1 MTPPTEEKTVSQ
13 SGIQGYF
20 EFERLQT
27 NFKTEIVAGF
37 TTFMTMAYI
46 LAANPGILSN
56 AIFLEESG
64 DLFDEL
70 AIATAVSAAIATFIM
85 GIYARFP
92 FALAPGMGLNAYFA
106 FSVVLGEGIPWQTAL
121 AAVFLE
127 GIVFIVLTVTNV
139 RTLVVNAIPQCLKAA
154 TTAGIGG
161 FIAYIAFQNAGLITN
176 SEATLTAFGNLA
188 APETGIA
195 VVGLFMTAALVQ
207 WLQGGLLWGILGTA
221 LIAWV
226 AGVAPW
232 PSGIIGLPSIPSHL
246 FGQAFVGLSQISP
259 ETIGELLT
267 VLFVFL
273 FVDFFDTVGTV
284 TGLGMRTGYIDENG
298 NFPRVNRALM
308 ADAVGTSAGAILGT
322 STVTSYIESASGVAE
337 GGRSGFTAVVTGS
350 LFLLS
355 ILFIP
360 LFSAIPAL
368 ATAPALIIVGV
379 LMVGSVREI
388 QWDDL
393 AEAIPAFLTIILMPL
408 TYSIADGLA
417 AGLISYPLIKLFQG
431 KRRETQPII
440 WIIAAAFI
448 IKFILEA

>member
-1 MTPPTEEKTVSQ
+1 MTPPTQEKPV

-20 EFERLQT
+20 EFERLKT
-27 NFKTEIVAGF
+27 DFKTEIVAGF

-431 KRRETQPII
+431 KRRETQPTI
-440 WIIAAAFI
+440 WIIATAFI

>member
-1 MTPPTEEKTVSQ
+1 MTPPTQEKPV

-20 EFERLQT
+20 EFERLKT
-27 NFKTEIVAGF
+27 DFKTEIVAGF

-273 FVDFFDTVGTV
+273 IVDFFDTVGTV

-440 WIIAAAFI
+440 WIIATAFI

>member
-1 MTPPTEEKTVSQ
+1 MSQPTQEKPV
-13 SGIQGYF
+13 SGIPAYF
-20 EFERLQT
+20 EFERLKT
-27 NFKTEIVAGF
+27 DFKTEIVAGL

-64 DLFDEL
+64 DLFGEL
-70 AIATAVSAAIATFIM
+70 AIATAVSAAIACFIM
-85 GIYARFP
+85 GFYARFP

-121 AAVFLE
+121 AAILIE
-127 GIVFIVLTVTNV
+127 GIIFIVLTVTNV
-139 RTLVVNAIPQCLKAA
+139 RTLVVNAIPQCIKAA
-154 TTAGIGG
+154 TTAGIGA
-161 FIAYIAFQNAGLITN
+161 FIAYIALQSAGLITN
-176 SEATLTAFGNLA
+176 SEATLTTFGNLA
-188 APETGIA
+188 TPEAGIA
-195 VVGLFMTAALVQ
+195 IIGIFMTAALVE

-232 PSGIIGLPSIPSHL
+232 PSGIIGFPSIPSHL
-246 FGQAFVGLSQISP
+246 FGQAFVGLTQISP

-284 TGLGMRTGYIDENG
+284 TGLGMRTGYIDEDG
-298 NFPRVNRALM
+298 NFPGVNRALL
-308 ADAVGTSAGAILGT
+308 ADAVGTFAGAILGT

-379 LMVGSVREI
+379 LMVGSVRDI
-388 QWDDL
+388 QWDDI

-431 KRRETQPII
+431 KTEDTPLVI

-448 IKFILEA
+448 IKFVLEA